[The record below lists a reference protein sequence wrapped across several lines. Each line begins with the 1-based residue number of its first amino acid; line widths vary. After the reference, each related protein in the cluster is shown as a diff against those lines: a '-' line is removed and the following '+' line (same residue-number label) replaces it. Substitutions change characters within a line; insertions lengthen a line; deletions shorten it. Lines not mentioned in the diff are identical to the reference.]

1 MIPKNINKEHILL
14 AIEDIDKKGLR
25 YKLGESSVYDLSYE
39 GKKYPPKHVVI
50 VANEYANGAL
60 LPHTELTTDMA
71 QSFLKKLG
79 PEFQIEEK
87 HRDHVR
93 KMIED
98 YKEDLIVKGLSDDFY
113 KWEML
118 GKYQGHP
125 DTDTADF
132 GKEIREI
139 DYRNL
144 VYHNGIAVRNHI
156 VLENS
161 ESYRDAFKLLFDEQI
176 SLSERIIEFQA
187 KILSIYRSMGEK
199 LYHHHDERSMATFL
213 TVKYPTRYGFYK
225 NSFYTKYC
233 KLVGAKTKKKNEKYV
248 HYLELIDDFVEGYIK
263 NDRELLELI
272 SERLPEYAYEDENHK
287 LLAQDILYKMLD
299 KNAPTFKGIIEE
311 LKEVMADDDSILRDF
326 SFDNSNYNDNGFNG
340 KKDSYIWIMDPQR
353 KIGNENAHYEVSI
366 RNRGNFKNCFFVD
379 IHFEGKDKRK
389 YHKLIGDILPEEL
402 EWFFWQDE
410 KSIGYKIGVEPT
422 DDDVVE
428 KIMEQLLYLENN
440 IADRVRSVLPLV
452 YHEMDDKI
460 ENQSTTIEALNQI
473 LYGPPGTGK
482 TYHTIDKAIKI
493 IDPKYYQANEG
504 NRNALTKRFKDLLIK
519 DFDNTS
525 GQIAFCTFHQSMA
538 YEDFIEGI
546 KPVAPKGTE
555 DAVNYRVADGLF
567 KKLCLE
573 AAKNKSLSGFEKSYE
588 EFINDVVENDNRLV
602 LRTPKG
608 DKPFTIRIN
617 SNHNVVSIPQTT
629 NATEMVVTKKMV
641 MHYIMDGIVDDWSS
655 YTIAISN
662 YISKNFPFTVANK
675 DNSKKNYVL
684 IIDEINRGNV
694 SQIFGELITLIEDNK
709 RAGKK
714 EELEIILPYSTNS
727 FTVPQNLYII
737 GTMNTADRSV
747 EALDTALRRRF
758 SFEEMP
764 SKPELL
770 SPQRLVWQF
779 WWEYEEKPWNDPEFI
794 QKEHDFYNLLDAKE
808 LIGMTSDQKE
818 VLWKK
823 MQAGSD
829 ETVFSS
835 YTFVQ
840 AFDFRRFLEIINA
853 RLEKLLSSD
862 HSIGHSYLMSVYS
875 MDDLMTMI
883 YKKVIPLLQEY
894 FYGDLG
900 KIGLVLGQGFIR
912 VKNQFEKELFAEF
925 DYDTDMLN
933 EKDIYEILDYRINT
947 SYDIEI
953 RKKKVVVTFDLAIK
967 LLMGRK
973 ITIDE

>member
-14 AIEDIDKKGLR
+14 AIKDIEKNGLR

-39 GKKYPPKHVVI
+39 GKKYPPKHVIV
-50 VANEYANGAL
+50 VANEYANGEL
-60 LPHTELTTDMA
+60 LSHTELTTDVA
-71 QSFLKKLG
+71 QRFLKKLG
-79 PEFQIEEK
+79 PEFQIEQK
-87 HRDHVR
+87 NSDPVK

-98 YKEDLIVKGLSDDFY
+98 YKEDLIEKGLSDETY

-118 GKYQGHP
+118 GTFHGRP
-125 DTDTADF
+125 DTDAADF

-156 VLENS
+156 VLENG
-161 ESYRDAFKLLFDEQI
+161 ERYRDAFRLLFDEQI
-176 SLSERIIEFQA
+176 PLSERIIEFQV

-199 LYHHHDERSMATFL
+199 LHHHHDERSIATFL
-213 TVKYPTRYGFYK
+213 TVKYPTGYGFYK

-233 KLVGAKTKKKNEKYV
+233 KLLGVKTKKKNEKYV
-248 HYLELIDDFVEGYIK
+248 HYLELLDNFVEGYLK
-263 NDRELLELI
+263 NDHELLELVAQ
-272 SERLPEYAYEDENHK
+272 RLPEDAYGDTNHK

-299 KNAPTFKGIIEE
+299 KNAPTFNGIIED
-311 LKEVMADDDSILRDF
+311 LKEVIADEDSMLRDF
-326 SFDNSNYNDNGFNG
+326 TFDNSNYKDGGLNG
-340 KKDSYIWIMDPQR
+340 KKVSYIWIRDPLR
-353 KIGNENAHYEVSI
+353 KIGNLNAHYEVSI
-366 RNRGNFKNCFFVD
+366 RTRGNFKNSFFVD

-389 YHKLIGDILPEEL
+389 YHKLIGDVLPEEL
-402 EWFFWQDE
+402 EWISWQDE
-410 KSIGYKIGVEPT
+410 KSIGYKNGIEPT

-440 IADRVRSVLPLV
+440 IADRVRAVIPLV
-452 YHEMDDKI
+452 YNEMDDK
-460 ENQSTTIEALNQI
+460 NQTTSFEALNQI

-482 TYHTIDKAIKI
+482 TYHTIDKALKI
-493 IDPKYYQANEG
+493 IDPKFYQANER
-504 NRNALTKRFKDLLIK
+504 NRNALTRRFKDLLIK

-567 KKLCLE
+567 KRLCLE
-573 AAKNKSLSGFEKSYE
+573 AAKTKSISGFEESYE
-588 EFINDVVENDNRLV
+588 KFINDVVENDNTLV
-602 LRTPKG
+602 LRTPIR
-608 DKPFTIRIN
+608 DKPFNIRIN
-617 SNHNVVSIPQTT
+617 SNHNVVSIPQTA

-641 MHYIMDGIVDDWSS
+641 MHYMMEGIVDDWSS
-655 YTIAISN
+655 YTIALSN
-662 YISKNFPFTVANK
+662 YINKNFPFTVANQ

-714 EELEIILPYSTNS
+714 EELEIILPYSANS

-758 SFEEMP
+758 SFEEMR

-770 SPQRLVWQF
+770 SPQRLIWQF
-779 WWEYEEKPWNDPEFI
+779 WWAYEEKPWNDPEFM
-794 QKEHDFYNLLDAKE
+794 QKESTFYRLLDAQE
-808 LIGMTSDQKE
+808 LIAMTSDQKE
-818 VLWKK
+818 VLWNK
-823 MQAGSD
+823 MQGGTD
-829 ETVFSS
+829 ETVFST
-835 YTFVQ
+835 YPFTQ
-840 AFDFRRFLEIINA
+840 AFDFRGFLEKINA

-875 MDDLMTMI
+875 MDDLMTVI
-883 YKKVIPLLQEY
+883 YNKVIPLLQEY

-912 VKNQFEKELFAEF
+912 VKKQLEKELFAEF

-933 EKDIYEILDYRINT
+933 EKDIYEILDYRNNN

-953 RKKKVVVTFDLAIK
+953 HKKKTVVTFTLAIE
-967 LLMGRK
+967 LLMGKK
-973 ITIDE
+973 IILDE